1 MNDGRIGGCLA
12 STFVPR
18 TTIRKGRTLSTIL
31 RYRHELNYGLT
42 TLCQMRCWWTTEAGK
57 KTVGPPV
64 LFRPAENEIE
74 EVYVFRWWIAFVF
87 RHALFQFKL
96 DLPHLTTSD
105 ILDDTHMIP
114 CSYIVSPFL
123 AFRVCLDIRK
133 PTLRRLLVSYIL
145 SCSLFIRGLLNHLG
159 VSLSLSGS

>member
-1 MNDGRIGGCLA
+1 M
-12 STFVPR
+12 
-18 TTIRKGRTLSTIL
+18 
-31 RYRHELNYGLT
+31 
-42 TLCQMRCWWTTEAGK
+42 
-57 KTVGPPV
+57 
-64 LFRPAENEIE
+64 
-74 EVYVFRWWIAFVF
+74 F

-123 AFRVCLDIRK
+123 AFRACLDIQK

-159 VSLSLSGS
+159 VSLSLWLLDFFAHIITKADATRCEVIDVRRSLNLKIASI